1 MLPIGDDDSAR
12 RTVPLVTY
20 ALIALNVLFFFVEL
34 SGGNA
39 FIGKWAFVPSRFLA
53 NPFSDF
59 LTLFTSMFMHAG
71 WVHLGG
77 NMLYLWIFGDNVEDR
92 FGHIKFTIFYV
103 LCGLAATF
111 AQLAF
116 SLGSNVP
123 NLGASG
129 AIAGVLGAY
138 ILLFPQAKVKVLQ
151 AQRVIQV
158 PALIVIGL
166 WIVLQFFSGI
176 GSIANTAQAGGVA
189 YMSHIG
195 GFLAGFVLTFV
206 FRGSGGAQAA
216 GCWMPPTAGNAW
228 QWTSTTSS
236 RIPLPTRAG
245 AGSRSVSN
253 STPGIPRPTNSKA
266 GTWTTS
272 RCAQRA
278 RGSS

>member
-1 MLPIGDDDSAR
+1 MLPIGDDDSSR
-12 RTVPLVTY
+12 RTVPVVTY

-34 SGGNA
+34 SGGDA

-53 NPFSDF
+53 NPSRDF

-92 FGHIKFTIFYV
+92 FGPIKFTIFYL

-116 SLGSNVP
+116 SVGSNVP

-138 ILLFPQAKVKVLQ
+138 ILLFPQGKVRVLQ
-151 AQRVIQV
+151 GQQVIQM

-176 GSIANTAQAGGVA
+176 GSIANTAQTGGVA
-189 YMSHIG
+189 YMAHIG
-195 GFLAGFVLTFV
+195 GFLAGFALTFLL
-206 FRGSGGAQAA
+206 RGSRGAQAT
-216 GCWMPPTAGNAW
+216 G
-228 QWTSTTSS
+228 
-236 RIPLPTRAG
+236 
-245 AGSRSVSN
+245 
-253 STPGIPRPTNSKA
+253 
-266 GTWTTS
+266 
-272 RCAQRA
+272 
-278 RGSS
+278 